1 MSFLE
6 AILNLAGLL
15 LFLKWRTVRVSS
27 PPLPGKSLL
36 ALLRPT
42 EKPRG
47 QPSVLLFL
55 AGLILVRA
63 FFYWQIGAP
72 LRWTPTLAA
81 GIMPIKFRSDYLWL
95 MFLYSLLSFLRALTS
110 VYLGLALLSV
120 INRRGSDSDPIQ
132 QWVRLQLGWFDHL
145 PIAVKL
151 ILPPLLVAVGWLGLH
166 PLMNY
171 LALVPTSRS
180 FAHVAEVA
188 AVVGGSSLF
197 AWEWL
202 IIGLLTL
209 HLLNSYIYFGNH
221 ALWNFVSLTAR
232 NALGPLEKLPLRAG
246 RIDLAPLIG
255 IGLILLAGW
264 GWMEVLTRFYK
275 ALPL

>member
-15 LFLKWRTVRVSS
+15 LWLKWRTVRASS

-36 ALLRPT
+36 AVLRPT

-47 QPSVLLFL
+47 QPRVLLFL
-55 AGLILVRA
+55 LGLLLVRA
-63 FFYWQIGAP
+63 IFYWQIGAP

-81 GIMPIKFRSDYLWL
+81 GIMPIKFRSDYLGL
-95 MFLYSLLSFLRALTS
+95 MFLYSFLSFLRAL
-110 VYLGLALLSV
+110 VGLYLGLAIIAVL
-120 INRRGSDSDPIQ
+120 NRRMTESDPVH
-132 QWVRLQLGWFDHL
+132 QWVRLQLGWFNHL
-145 PIAVKL
+145 PVALKL
-151 ILPPLLVAVGWLGLH
+151 ILPPLLVGLLWLAIH

-171 LALVPTSRS
+171 LTLVPASRS
-180 FAHVAEVA
+180 FAHVVELA
-188 AVVGGSSLF
+188 AVVAASSLF
-197 AWEWL
+197 TWEWV
-202 IIGLLTL
+202 IITLLTL

-221 ALWNFVSLTAR
+221 AFWNFISLTAR

-246 RIDLAPLIG
+246 RIDFAPLIG
-255 IGLILLAGW
+255 ILLVLLAAW
-264 GWMEVLTRFYK
+264 GWMEAVTRFYK